1 MPIWIMEVNYIRSKQ
16 GSNSSFLKVQ
26 NSLLFSNLTKGKK
39 DAEDEKTS
47 NKPHKPTRM
56 LNRESNT
63 DKRSGDWRHL

>member
-1 MPIWIMEVNYIRSKQ
+1 MEVNYIVSKQ
-16 GSNSSFLKVQ
+16 GSNSSLLKVQ
-26 NSLLFSNLTKGKK
+26 NTFFFLPNLTKGKK
-39 DAEDEKTS
+39 DSEDEKTS

>member
-1 MPIWIMEVNYIRSKQ
+1 MDNGGELYCIKTRLKQ
-16 GSNSSFLKVQ
+16 LSSESAKYF
-26 NSLLFSNLTKGKK
+26 LFSNLTKGKK